1 MVVGVG
7 LHVYGHLLAAEGKKG
22 TWQVIE
28 AEEEPRKKRCP
39 GYKGGFLSPQINFLA
54 VDKYDS
60 ITEHPSLRVK

>member
-7 LHVYGHLLAAEGKKG
+7 LHVCAHLLAAEGKKG

-28 AEEEPRKKRCP
+28 AEEEPRNGRCP
-39 GYKGGFLSPQINFLA
+39 GSKDGFLSRQINFLA